1 MFISLLAGILIL
13 WLITRGQDVGRIVEE
28 LRQARYGWILLA
40 MLCALLSHYLR
51 AVRWNMLIGT
61 MGYQTNAFQT
71 FLAVM
76 TGYLANLAIPRMG
89 EITRC
94 VTLSKAS
101 KTPFNALAG
110 TVLAERAFDLVSMLA
125 IVFITIVSQFGF
137 LRNFLNR
144 MFWEPTLARGSAHWL
159 VLSILGLAFLAAVI
173 GAVIFF
179 RHKMRRAKEGSFFFR
194 LKRQL
199 HGVAAGFRT
208 IMTMRGKGW
217 FILHSVLIW
226 GLYYLTVYL
235 CFFAIQATSDLT
247 PLAGLTLLAVG
258 SLGILAPVPGGIG
271 TYHFLTIITLREL
284 YGIASEPATSY
295 AYITHATQIIVNIA
309 AGTFAWIILSLNKQK
324 HGAQQTPTP
333 GDQDPATGAGR

>member
-1 MFISLLAGILIL
+1 MKVFISLLAGVLIL
-13 WLITRGQDVGRIVEE
+13 WLITRGQDVDRILDE
-28 LRQARYGWILLA
+28 LRQARYGWVLLA
-40 MLCALLSHYLR
+40 MACALISHYLR

-61 MGYQTNAFQT
+61 MGYNTNSFQT

-76 TGYLANLAIPRMG
+76 TGYLSNLAIPRMG

-94 VTLSKAS
+94 LTLSKAS

-110 TVLAERAFDLVSMLA
+110 TVLAERAFDLFSMLV
-125 IVFITIVSQFGF
+125 IVCITIITQFGF

-144 MFWEPTLARGSAHWL
+144 MFWEPTLARGGAHWL
-159 VLSILGLAFLAAVI
+159 LLSVIGLVFVTGVLAAILV
-173 GAVIFF
+173 F
-179 RHKMRRAKEGSFFFR
+179 RRKMHRAAEGSFFFR

-199 HGVAAGFRT
+199 HGVSAGFRT

-217 FILHSVLIW
+217 FILHSIIIW
-226 GLYYLTVYL
+226 GMYYLTVYL

-284 YGIASEPATSY
+284 YDIASEPATSY
-295 AYITHATQIIVNIA
+295 AYITHATQIIVNIV
-309 AGTFAWIILSLNKQK
+309 AGTFAWIVLSLKK
-324 HGAQQTPTP
+324 THITTDKDAHLKKK
-333 GDQDPATGAGR
+333 

>member
-1 MFISLLAGILIL
+1 MIL
-13 WLITRGQDVGRIVEE
+13 WLITRGQDVERIIEE
-28 LRQARYGWILLA
+28 LRQARYVWILLA
-40 MLCALLSHYLR
+40 MACALISHYLR

-61 MGYQTNAFQT
+61 MGYETNSFQT

-76 TGYLANLAIPRMG
+76 TGYLSNLAIPRMG

-94 VTLSKAS
+94 LTLSKAS

-110 TVLAERAFDLVSMLA
+110 TVLAERAFDLISMVV
-125 IVFITIVSQFGF
+125 IVCITIVSQFGF

-144 MFWEPTLARGSAHWL
+144 VFWEPTLARGSAHWL
-159 VLSILGLAFLAAVI
+159 LLSVI
-173 GAVIFF
+173 GLVFVTGIFVAILYL
-179 RHKMRRAKEGSFFFR
+179 RRKMLRANEGSFFFR

-217 FILHSVLIW
+217 FIMHSILIW
-226 GLYYLTVYL
+226 GMYYLTVYL

-284 YGIASEPATSY
+284 YGITSEPATSY
-295 AYITHATQIIVNIA
+295 AYITHATQIIVNIT
-309 AGTFAWIILSLNKQK
+309 AGTFAWIVLSVNKTNRVQNK
-324 HGAQQTPTP
+324 DEPIKKK
-333 GDQDPATGAGR
+333 

>member
-1 MFISLLAGILIL
+1 MKVFISLLAGILIL
-13 WLITRGQDVGRIVEE
+13 WLITRGQDLERIAEE
-28 LRQARYGWILLA
+28 LRHARYGWILLA
-40 MLCALLSHYLR
+40 MACALLSHFLR
-51 AVRWNMLIGT
+51 AVRWNMLIST
-61 MGYQTNAFQT
+61 MGYKTNPFQT

-110 TVLAERAFDLVSMLA
+110 TVLAERAFDLFSMLV
-125 IVFITIVSQFGF
+125 IVFITIAGQFGF
-137 LRNFLNR
+137 LQSFLNR
-144 MFWEPTLARGSAHWL
+144 VFWEPALARGGTHWL
-159 VLSILGLAFLAAVI
+159 LLTIIV
-173 GAVIFF
+173 VIFAAGVAGTILIL
-179 RHKMRRAKEGSFFFR
+179 RRKMRKAKEGSFFFR
-194 LKRQL
+194 LKRQM
-199 HGVAAGFRT
+199 HGFTAGFQT

-217 FILHSVLIW
+217 FILHSFLIW
-226 GLYYLTVYL
+226 GMYYLTVYF

-247 PLAGLTLLAVG
+247 PVAGLTLLAVG
-258 SLGILAPVPGGIG
+258 SFGILAPVPGGIG

-309 AGTFAWIILSLNKQK
+309 AGTLAWIILSLKK
-324 HGAQQTPTP
+324 RGARHKAKKNTLRKNNIF
-333 GDQDPATGAGR
+333 DH